1 MVKERL
7 GKANLQRPKLYFAC
21 KSSPCCFLNTSFFS
35 LLSGTFKCLWQY
47 CLIDT
52 SGVAAFTGAIIVARL
67 RPQAL
72 HLNIWNVHLEM
83 LISHVYFEGEAG
95 SDISRMKDYV
105 DDLIGTNY
113 RMFRRCFIAFPLTRC
128 VIHSILFPVVVS
140 LIISASTC
148 SGHCHY
154 QTLGSRHLLY
164 FPRWLQIYMELVIYL
179 LLTCLWC
186 LWEMKVHDTCVGQ
199 STCLQNK
206 NNGQGRNYKLHK
218 IFS

>member
-7 GKANLQRPKLYFAC
+7 GKANLQRPKLYFPC

-35 LLSGTFKCLWQY
+35 LLSGTFKCLWKN

-52 SGVAAFTGAIIVARL
+52 SGVAAFTGAIIAARL
-67 RPQAL
+67 RLQAL
-72 HLNIWNVHLEM
+72 HFNIWNVPLAM

-95 SDISRMKDYV
+95 SNISRMKDYV

-113 RMFRRCFIAFPLTRC
+113 RIFRRCFIAFPLTRC

-154 QTLGSRHLLY
+154 QTLGSRPLLY
-164 FPRWLQIYMELVIYL
+164 FPQWLHGARYL
-179 LLTCLWC
+179 LSVNMFMVSVRNEGAWHMCRSVHVLT
-186 LWEMKVHDTCVGQ
+186 K
-199 STCLQNK
+199 
-206 NNGQGRNYKLHK
+206 
-218 IFS
+218 